1 MSKKVKEKKN
11 NLLIYFILF
20 IALIFIYSYYIE
32 PFNLSINEYK
42 IENKDIPNSFDSLKI
57 IHFSDLHY
65 GSSVNLDYVK
75 KIVNLINKQEP
86 DIVIFT
92 GDLIDKRADINKKS
106 VEKLRNE
113 LNKID
118 STLGNY
124 AVSGNHDYEFKKDF
138 KNILNDNF
146 IILNNEEKLI
156 YYKEN
161 IPISITGFVDSSEG
175 NPNYDILKN
184 ENNYFR
190 FVLIHEPDEFDKIK
204 DYNFNIMLSGHS
216 HNGQIRIPLLGKIY
230 TPKGAK
236 KYYEEYYNMNNKEL
250 FISNGIGTSG
260 INIRFMSQPSINLYR
275 IYAQ

>member
-1 MSKKVKEKKN
+1 MSRKVEKKKN

-20 IALIFIYSYYIE
+20 IALIFIYAYYIE
-32 PFNLSINEYK
+32 PFNLNIKEYK
-42 IENKDIPNSFDSLKI
+42 IDNKDIPDSFDSLKI

-75 KIVNLINKQEP
+75 KVVKLINTQEP
-86 DIVIFT
+86 DIVMFT
-92 GDLIDKRADINKKS
+92 GDLLDKRADINKKNR
-106 VEKLRNE
+106 ENLKNE
-113 LNKID
+113 LNKIE
-118 STLGNY
+118 STLGNF
-124 AVSGNHDYEFKKDF
+124 AVSGNHDYEFIKYF
-138 KNILNDNF
+138 ESILSDNF
-146 IILNNEEKLI
+146 TILNNEEKLI

-161 IPISITGFVDSSEG
+161 TPISITGFKDSSEG
-175 NPNYDILKN
+175 KPNYELLKS

-204 DYNFNIMLSGHS
+204 DYNFNIMFSGHS

-260 INIRFMSQPSINLYR
+260 INIRFMSEPTINLYR

>member
-1 MSKKVKEKKN
+1 MSKKDKNKKN
-11 NLLIYFILF
+11 NLLIYLILF
-20 IALIFIYSYYIE
+20 IALIFIYAYYIE
-32 PFNLSINEYK
+32 PFNLSIKEYK

-75 KIVNLINKQEP
+75 KVVKLINTQKP
-86 DIVIFT
+86 DIVFFT
-92 GDLIDKRADINKKS
+92 GDLLDKRVNPTKKE
-106 VEKLRNE
+106 VENIRNE
-113 LNKID
+113 LNKIE

-124 AVSGNHDYEFKKDF
+124 AVSGNHDYEFIKDF

-146 IILNNEEKLI
+146 TILNNEEQLV

-161 IPISITGFVDSSEG
+161 TPISIAGFDDSSESE
-175 NPNYDILKN
+175 PIYDLLKN

-190 FVLIHEPDEFDKIK
+190 FILVHEPDEFDKIK

-216 HNGQIRIPLLGKIY
+216 HNGQVRMPLIGKIY

-236 KYYEEYYNMNNKEL
+236 KYYEDYYNINNKEL
-250 FISNGIGTSG
+250 FVSNGIGTSG
-260 INIRFMSQPSINLYR
+260 INIRFMSEPSINLYR